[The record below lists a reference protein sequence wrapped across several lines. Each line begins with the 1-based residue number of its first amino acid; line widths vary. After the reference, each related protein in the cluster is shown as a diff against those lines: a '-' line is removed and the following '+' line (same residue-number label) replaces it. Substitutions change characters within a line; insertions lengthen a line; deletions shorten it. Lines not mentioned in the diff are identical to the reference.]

1 MIWLGRGI
9 TGDDTHGHVDDIT
22 RFVRPDTIVTMVEG
36 NSKDT
41 NYAPLQENLR
51 RLESATDQD
60 GRGFADRRTPYACA
74 GHL

>member
-22 RFVRPDTIVTMVEG
+22 RFVAPDTIVTVVEADP
-36 NSKDT
+36 KDK

-51 RLESATDQD
+51 RLTVGHRP
-60 GRGFADRRTPYACA
+60 GRQAISDRRTANARARYF
-74 GHL
+74 